1 MNNYHLKNRTYQFIL
16 LQNKA
21 YHDNNKTNTKPLVRS
36 RPQSANQVRKSNSSL
51 SKILRSSK
59 NYDLSLTQNNSRNTP
74 LSSSNQNFVSN
85 SNQYTEGGESDKNVL
100 NQNQLYQNIQIQ
112 RPSSASTDYF
122 YRKYR
127 SLSSYNST
135 INKENNRIS
144 ANTTLQVQPISFSST
159 PLNNTQ
165 MKMTPNSLL
174 SNTNNGFFS
183 SKSKS
188 SQKPSNKSLNSVR
201 RKLEQ
206 KRIEESNL
214 ILLKSLSQIKPQIKS
229 KRVLDKEFEQTQ
241 KYKSNLRN
249 FTNYGQQKP
258 KIVIMNKEYLSPIL
272 HNYIDKKNIDN
283 SQQSPK
289 VPQPPK
295 RLFRR
300 AQNHYNNGFVC
311 DEIDDT
317 VNIKNYLTSNTQMQQ
332 IPAYYQEYGYQDNT
346 INQNQKLQEELE
358 YRRAVYDSH
367 YSQQQQYGQQHS
379 NNISQNEQD
388 FYIQQLYLQ
397 QEQNQNYDNNN
408 VYNPDSQ
415 QSPQFNQQLQDDYQ
429 ENSDQIPNQDDSE
442 YNQQE
447 EDNYDEYTYQRQQQ
461 QNEYESEDKYY
472 NYDDENAQNV
482 QNNQNVMMVR
492 DLVNNADSDKLYSD
506 SNINQASKDDNN
518 QNYGQ
523 YKQSYDDDDE
533 DGNDNDYDQDQD
545 QYKNND
551 NNKKYYQNQRAAQI
565 NKNNFQD
572 DDNYKEDNDENQMY
586 YDAQEEL
593 DEEFEQHENSNNN
606 NKKFSQGFKE
616 NQKNL
621 QKPNQISAQN
631 DDTQYDEEFEEV
643 YEEEDVDLDEMQ
655 NQYQNNNNNINQ
667 QAKIKSN
674 QMNLQLDR
682 QHNYANNGNYQEEEI
697 IEEVDD
703 EESYTKSNKVFS
715 IRNSKGYIKNSNSQT
730 SQNEFSEQ
738 QLYKSNQQSM
748 FNTPSFI
755 QD

>member
-21 YHDNNKTNTKPLVRS
+21 YHDNNKSNTKPLVRS

-59 NYDLSLTQNNSRNTP
+59 NQDLSFIQNNSRNGP
-74 LSSSNQNFVSN
+74 LTSSNQNFISN
-85 SNQYTEGGESDKNVL
+85 FNQYTEGGESDNNTQ

-144 ANTTLQVQPISFSST
+144 ANTTLKVQPISLSNT
-159 PLNNTQ
+159 PQNNTQ
-165 MKMTPNSLL
+165 MKMTPNSQL
-174 SNTNNGFFS
+174 SNTNTGFFS

-188 SQKPSNKSLNSVR
+188 SQKPSNKSLNSVS

-214 ILLKSLSQIKPQIKS
+214 VLLKSLSQIKPQVKS

-289 VPQPPK
+289 CPQPPK
-295 RLFRR
+295 RFFRR

-311 DEIDDT
+311 DEFDDT
-317 VNIKNYLTSNTQMQQ
+317 VNIKNYLTSNNQLQQ
-332 IPAYYQEYGYQDNT
+332 IPVYYQDRDNL
-346 INQNQKLQEELE
+346 IDQNQKLQEELE

-367 YSQQQQYGQQHS
+367 YSQQQQYGQQS
-379 NNISQNEQD
+379 FNNKGQNEQD
-388 FYIQQLYLQ
+388 FHIQQLYLQ

-408 VYNPDSQ
+408 ANNPDSQ
-415 QSPQFNQQLQDDYQ
+415 QSPQFNQQAQYDYQ
-429 ENSDQIPNQDDSE
+429 ENSDQVPNQEDSQ
-442 YNQQE
+442 YNQE
-447 EDNYDEYTYQRQQQ
+447 EDDNYDEYTYQGQK
-461 QNEYESEDKYY
+461 QNDYENEERYY
-472 NYDDENAQNV
+472 NYDDDKQV
-482 QNNQNVMMVR
+482 QNNQNVMLVR
-492 DLVNNADSDKLYSD
+492 DLVNNADSDQLYPD
-506 SNINQASKDDNN
+506 PNINHASKDDN
-518 QNYGQ
+518 QNNSQ
-523 YKQSYDDDDE
+523 YKQSCDDDDE
-533 DGNDNDYDQDQD
+533 DQYQYQNTN
-545 QYKNND
+545 YKNQQNS
-551 NNKKYYQNQRAAQI
+551 QNQKSAQN
-565 NKNNFQD
+565 NKNNFQG
-572 DDNYKEDNDENQMY
+572 NDNDDEDQMY

-593 DEEFEQHENSNNN
+593 EEEFSHDENQNTKNE
-606 NKKFSQGFKE
+606 KFIQGFKNE
-616 NQKNL
+616 QKHQ
-621 QKPNQISAQN
+621 QKPNQIYAQN
-631 DDTQYDEEFEEV
+631 EDNQYDEEFEEA
-643 YEEEDVDLDEMQ
+643 YEEEDVDLDEIQ
-655 NQYQNNNNNINQ
+655 NQYQICSTNQ
-667 QAKIKSN
+667 QTKIQSN
-674 QMNLQLDR
+674 QMNLHLDKE
-682 QHNYANNGNYQEEEI
+682 HNYAANNGNYQEEEI

-730 SQNEFSEQ
+730 SQNEFSDK
-738 QLYKSNQQSM
+738 QLNKSNQQSM

>member
-21 YHDNNKTNTKPLVRS
+21 YHDNNKSNTKPLVRS

-59 NYDLSLTQNNSRNTP
+59 NQDISLGQNNSRNGP
-74 LSSSNQNFVSN
+74 LTSSNQNFINN
-85 SNQYTEGGESDKNVL
+85 SNQYTEGGELDNNTQ

-144 ANTTLQVQPISFSST
+144 ANSTLQVQPISFSNT

-174 SNTNNGFFS
+174 SNTNTGFFS

-214 ILLKSLSQIKPQIKS
+214 VLLKSLSQIKPQVKS

-289 VPQPPK
+289 CPQPPK

-311 DEIDDT
+311 DELDDT
-317 VNIKNYLTSNTQMQQ
+317 VNIKNYLNTNNQFQQ
-332 IPAYYQEYGYQDNT
+332 TPAYYQERD
-346 INQNQKLQEELE
+346 NQNQKLQEELE

-367 YSQQQQYGQQHS
+367 YSQQQQYGQQYF
-379 NNISQNEQD
+379 NNSSQNEQD

-397 QEQNQNYDNNN
+397 QEQNQNDDNA
-408 VYNPDSQ
+408 YNPDSQ
-415 QSPQFNQQLQDDYQ
+415 QSPQFNQQVQYDYQ
-429 ENSDQIPNQDDSE
+429 ENSDQVPNQGDSE
-442 YNQQE
+442 YNQQD
-447 EDNYDEYTYQRQQQ
+447 EDNYDENTYQGQQ
-461 QNEYESEDKYY
+461 QNEYENEDRYY
-472 NYDDENAQNV
+472 NYGDEMNQQV

-492 DLVNNADSDKLYSD
+492 DLVNNADSDQLYPD
-506 SNINQASKDDNN
+506 PNMNHASKDDN
-518 QNYGQ
+518 QNYSQ
-523 YKQSYDDDDE
+523 YKQSYYKDEDDDSH
-533 DGNDNDYDQDQD
+533 GYDQDQD
-545 QYKNND
+545 EYQNFNDKNKNHTQ
-551 NNKKYYQNQRAAQI
+551 NKKTVQN
-565 NKNNFQD
+565 NKNNFQND
-572 DDNYKEDNDENQMY
+572 ENYKEDNDENQMY

-593 DEEFEQHENSNNN
+593 EEEFDQDENQN
-606 NKKFSQGFKE
+606 NK
-616 NQKNL
+616 NQKFIQGYQNE
-621 QKPNQISAQN
+621 QKYQKKPNQVYAQDEDN
-631 DDTQYDEEFEEV
+631 QYNEEFEEV
-643 YEEEDVDLDEMQ
+643 YEEDDVDLDEIQ
-655 NQYQNNNNNINQ
+655 NQYQNHNTNQ

-674 QMNLQLDR
+674 QMNLHLDKEN
-682 QHNYANNGNYQEEEI
+682 NYANNGNYQEEEI

-730 SQNEFSEQ
+730 SQNEFSDQ